1 MVWTGLAWA
10 GSVVAIVEEIKA
22 DATNVGFMDYLG
34 TGRTIAL
41 GKNGRLVL
49 GYLNSCLRE
58 VIIGGN
64 VTVGMEKSVVKGGKV
79 RRERVECD
87 GGRLLLT
94 AEQASKSAVVVFR
107 KGILSKGGSLLQP
120 SLRIYSLQPL
130 IQVKSLPSIVTV
142 ERLDRSRSTIT
153 VKLRNGV
160 ADFVTKSLSL
170 ERGGLY
176 RVTGN
181 GASRIVSSVSVYNE
195 LVHRR
200 PDLIDRLYEPFA
212 LDTRGEQGR
221 DGPTHLPITPC
232 RYADGKLRTFY
243 HSDYFRS
250 AVRHD
255 DVPAFTDDEIT
266 LLDLYEEIADSPELC
281 FDMQFEPGDIQLL
294 SNHTILHSRKAY
306 DDEPSPDHKRH
317 LLRLWLSL

>member
-1 MVWTGLAWA
+1 M
-10 GSVVAIVEEIKA
+10 
-22 DATNVGFMDYLG
+22 
-34 TGRTIAL
+34 TI
-41 GKNGRLVL
+41 
-49 GYLNSCLRE
+49 
-58 VIIGGN
+58 
-64 VTVGMEKSVVKGGKV
+64 GMEKSVVKGGKV

-107 KGILSKGGSLLQP
+107 KGKLSKGRSLPQP

-181 GASRIVSSVSVYNE
+181 GASRIVRVDAY
-195 LVHRR
+195 
-200 PDLIDRLYEPFA
+200 A
-212 LDTRGEQGR
+212 
-221 DGPTHLPITPC
+221 
-232 RYADGKLRTFY
+232 ADGGSVISRLI
-243 HSDYFRS
+243 
-250 AVRHD
+250 
-255 DVPAFTDDEIT
+255 AF
-266 LLDLYEEIADSPELC
+266 
-281 FDMQFEPGDIQLL
+281 
-294 SNHTILHSRKAY
+294 
-306 DDEPSPDHKRH
+306 
-317 LLRLWLSL
+317 